1 MEDFIRIEW
10 HIYDVRSMCP
20 ILTNDEAREVL
31 EYLEH
36 RHDAGIGINWDVI
49 GIAIESVFEEK
60 YDLWNNEMTV
70 EQCKKAEKEFE
81 DEYLSTR
88 SG

>member
-10 HIYDVRSMCP
+10 HMYDVRSVCP

-31 EYLEH
+31 HYLDH
-36 RHDAGIGINWDVI
+36 KHDAQIGVNWDVI
-49 GIAIESVFEEK
+49 GYAIEANYPEKLDMYHNMSDEE
-60 YDLWNNEMTV
+60 
-70 EQCKKAEKEFE
+70 QQKAEKEFE

>member
-10 HIYDVRSMCP
+10 HMYDVRSVCP

-31 EYLEH
+31 HYLDH
-36 RHDAGIGINWDVI
+36 KHDAQIGINWDVI
-49 GIAIESVFEEK
+49 GCAIEANYPEKLDMYHDMSDEE
-60 YDLWNNEMTV
+60 
-70 EQCKKAEKEFE
+70 QRKAEKEFE